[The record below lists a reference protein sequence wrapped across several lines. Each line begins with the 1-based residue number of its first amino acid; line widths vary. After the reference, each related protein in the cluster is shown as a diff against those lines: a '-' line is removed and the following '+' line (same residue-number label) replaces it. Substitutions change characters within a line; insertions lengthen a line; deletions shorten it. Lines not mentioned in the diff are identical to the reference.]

1 MNDKLKNDLLL
12 LLTAFIW
19 GSAFIAQSTGADL
32 VGPFTFNA
40 FRYALGV
47 IALTPV
53 IMWMDKRK
61 KANGEPIFTKAEH
74 PEKEGFFKTGQR
86 KTLIIGGL
94 LTGVILFASSGI
106 QQYAIAY
113 TTAAKSGFITT
124 LYVIIVPFMGLFLK
138 RKVRPIVWACAV
150 LGIFGLYLLAI
161 EPGSFTF
168 GKGEFYTFICAIGF
182 SCHIM
187 VIDFFS
193 PKVDGVRLSRLQ
205 FLTTSVLSAVV
216 MILNETVVLSDL
228 MDAWFSL
235 IYAGI
240 FSSAIAYTLQIVA
253 QKNAEPA
260 IASLILSLES
270 VFAAICGVFILHEY
284 LNGRELLGC
293 ALVFAATIIAQVPA
307 PGTFKIGSKIANLL
321 PFCNSREDGT
331 ID

>member
-1 MNDKLKNDLLL
+1 MTSKLKNDLLL

-47 IALTPV
+47 IALAPV
-53 IMWMDKRK
+53 IIWMDKTK
-61 KANGEPIFTKAEH
+61 KAKGDTDISNTQVP
-74 PEKEGFFKTGQR
+74 KERGFFKTGER
-86 KTLIIGGL
+86 KTLIVGGII
-94 LTGVILFASSGI
+94 TGIILFASSGI

-124 LYVIIVPFMGLFLK
+124 LYVIIVPFMGLFL
-138 RKVRPIVWACAV
+138 RKKIRPIIWPCAAIA
-150 LGIFGLYLLAI
+150 IFGLYLLAI
-161 EPGSFTF
+161 QPGTFTF

-187 VIDFFS
+187 VIDYFS
-193 PKVDGVRLSRLQ
+193 PKVDGVRFSQLQ
-205 FLTTSVLSAVV
+205 FLTTSILSFIVMFLTEDVV
-216 MILNETVVLSDL
+216 ISDL
-228 MDAWFSL
+228 ISAGSSL

-260 IASLILSLES
+260 VASLILSLES
-270 VFAAICGVFILHEY
+270 VFAAICGVFFLHEY
-284 LNGRELLGC
+284 LSGRELMGC
-293 ALVFAATIIAQVPA
+293 ILVFIATIIAQLPSKEELKLGKLGA
-307 PGTFKIGSKIANLL
+307 ILNIGTRKDNI
-321 PFCNSREDGT
+321 
-331 ID
+331 

>member
-1 MNDKLKNDLLL
+1 MNSKLKNDLLL

-53 IMWMDKRK
+53 IIWMDKK
-61 KANGEPIFTKAEH
+61 KSVADVSDVEIKKDSNET
-74 PEKEGFFKTGQR
+74 GFFKTGER
-86 KTLIIGGL
+86 KTLIIGGII
-94 LTGVILFASSGI
+94 TGVILFASSGI

-124 LYVIIVPFMGLFLK
+124 LYVIIVPFMGLFLHK
-138 RKVRPIVWACAV
+138 KVRPIIWLCAAIAI
-150 LGIFGLYLLAI
+150 LGLYLLAI
-161 EPGSFTF
+161 QPGTFTF

-187 VIDFFS
+187 VIDYFS
-193 PKVDGVRLSRLQ
+193 PKVDGIRFSRLQ
-205 FLTTSVLSAVV
+205 FLTTSILSFIV
-216 MILNETVVLSDL
+216 MFLTEDVVLSNL

-240 FSSAIAYTLQIVA
+240 FSSAVAYTLQIVA

-260 IASLILSLES
+260 VASLILSLES
-270 VFAAICGVFILHEY
+270 VFAAICGVFFLHEY
-284 LNGRELLGC
+284 LNGRELTGC
-293 ALVFAATIIAQVPA
+293 ILVFAATIVAQLP
-307 PGTFKIGSKIANLL
+307 SKNEIKLNKLANILAIKK
-321 PFCNSREDGT
+321 NNT
-331 ID
+331 NA

>member
-1 MNDKLKNDLLL
+1 MNDKLKNDFLL

-19 GSAFIAQSTGADL
+19 GSAFIAQSAGADL
-32 VGPFTFNA
+32 VGPFTFNT

-47 IALTPV
+47 VALTPV
-53 IMWMDKRK
+53 IMWMDKKRK
-61 KANGEPIFTKAEH
+61 ASGEVAVKPAEH
-74 PEKEGFFKTGQR
+74 PEDEGFFKTGER
-86 KTLIIGGL
+86 RTLIVGGII
-94 LTGVILFASSGI
+94 TGIILFASSGI

-138 RKVRPIVWACAV
+138 KKVRPIVWLCAV

-161 EPGSFTF
+161 EPGTFSF

-187 VIDFFS
+187 VIDFLS
-193 PKVDGVRLSRLQ
+193 PKVDGVRFSRLQ
-205 FLTTSVLSAVV
+205 FLTTSVLSCIV

-228 MDAWFSL
+228 KEAWFSL

-260 IASLILSLES
+260 VASLILSLES
-270 VFAAICGVFILHEY
+270 VFAAICGVFFLHEY
-284 LNGRELLGC
+284 LNGRELMGC
-293 ALVFAATIIAQVPA
+293 ILVFAATIIAQVPA
-307 PGTFKIGSKIANLL
+307 KGTFKLGSKIVNLL
-321 PFCNSREDGT
+321 PFCSSQKDGA

>member
-1 MNDKLKNDLLL
+1 MNSKFKNDLLL

-53 IMWMDKRK
+53 IMWMDKK
-61 KANGEPIFTKAEH
+61 KKSDKNKISEPSSVSDET
-74 PEKEGFFKTGQR
+74 GFFKTGER
-86 KTLIIGGL
+86 RTLIVGGII
-94 LTGVILFASSGI
+94 TGVILFASSGI

-124 LYVIIVPFMGLFLK
+124 LYVIIVPFMGLFLGK
-138 RKVRPIVWACAV
+138 RIRPIIWPCAAIA
-150 LGIFGLYLLAI
+150 IFGLYLLAI
-161 EPGSFTF
+161 KPGTFTF

-187 VIDFFS
+187 FIDFLS

-205 FLTTSVLSAVV
+205 FLTTSILSF
-216 MILNETVVLSDL
+216 ILMFLTEDVVLNDL
-228 MDAWFSL
+228 LHAWSSL

-260 IASLILSLES
+260 VASLILSLES
-270 VFAAICGVFILHEY
+270 VFAAICGVFFLHEY
-284 LNGRELLGC
+284 LSGRELMGC
-293 ALVFAATIIAQVPA
+293 ALVFVATIIAQLPSKDEVKLGKSGA
-307 PGTFKIGSKIANLL
+307 LLNAGTKKDNA
-321 PFCNSREDGT
+321 
-331 ID
+331 